1 MSRSTDPAAWHLKSR
16 LKLRQLHLLVS
27 LDELRNLHR
36 AAERLHLT
44 QPAATRSLGEI
55 ERALGVKLFER
66 TAQGMMPTATGTALV
81 QGAREVLGVLARA
94 GEELAAIQSGTS
106 GRVQVGVLAAAAP
119 VLLPRAI
126 ARFKAEFPEVTVAVQ
141 EGTLALLLPMLREGD
156 LDLVVGRLSGE
167 VVAFGMALESL
178 HPEPMRVVV
187 RAGHPL
193 LRRRRPTLRQLATE
207 GWVWPARGTPY
218 RLRLEAAFHRAG
230 AQPPRRLVESASV
243 LVNASLLQETD
254 FLGVMPQDVAERF
267 ERLGAL
273 ATLNVELP
281 EPTGPIGLIMRPG
294 QAMTPPTREFAAMLG
309 RVAADRRG

>member
-1 MSRSTDPAAWHLKSR
+1 M
-16 LKLRQLHLLVS
+16 
-27 LDELRNLHR
+27 
-36 AAERLHLT
+36 
-44 QPAATRSLGEI
+44 
-55 ERALGVKLFER
+55 
-66 TAQGMMPTATGTALV
+66 
-81 QGAREVLGVLARA
+81 
-94 GEELAAIQSGTS
+94 
-106 GRVQVGVLAAAAP
+106 
-119 VLLPRAI
+119 
-126 ARFKAEFPEVTVAVQ
+126 
-141 EGTLALLLPMLREGD
+141 
-156 LDLVVGRLSGE
+156 
-167 VVAFGMALESL
+167 
-178 HPEPMRVVV
+178 
-187 RAGHPL
+187 
-193 LRRRRPTLRQLATE
+193 
-207 GWVWPARGTPY
+207 WPARGTPY